1 MNKTFRAA
9 VRALAAAGL
18 IALSACGGSS
28 STTDPTTT
36 PSPTRSTDT
45 FTGSLTQGGSNY
57 HLFNVVA
64 QGQVDITLTKTEPLA
79 TITIGL
85 GIAQTSGG
93 QCIPVLLAYNNAA
106 TAGTVMSGTAAPGGY
121 CAVVYD
127 IGNVTT
133 TDPTNYTI
141 TVVHP

>member
-1 MNKTFRAA
+1 MSKTFRAA
-9 VRALAAAGL
+9 ARVVAAMGVMALV
-18 IALSACGGSS
+18 ACGSD
-28 STTDPTTT
+28 STTNPTT
-36 PSPTRSTDT
+36 PAPTRSTET
-45 FTGSLTQGGSNY
+45 FTGTLAQGGTVY

-79 TITIGL
+79 TITLGL
-85 GIAQTSGG
+85 GIGQTSGG

-106 TAGTVMSGTAAPGGY
+106 TAGTVMSGTAAVGAY

-127 IGNVTT
+127 IGNVAA
-133 TDPTNYTI
+133 DPTTYTI